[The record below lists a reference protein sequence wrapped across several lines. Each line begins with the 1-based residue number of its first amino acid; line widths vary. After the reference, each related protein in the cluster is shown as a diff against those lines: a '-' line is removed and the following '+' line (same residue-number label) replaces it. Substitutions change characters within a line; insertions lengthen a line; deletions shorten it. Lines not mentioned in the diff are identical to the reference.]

1 VAIIGGPGVE
11 WWVRGPSGISAY
23 LSLERLGLGGWRRNA
38 KGKGKDVEGE
48 EDEDMVVVNGES
60 VEREVLRERRINGV
74 RTGVLGLGFAM
85 GVVGVWGDGA

>member
-1 VAIIGGPGVE
+1 ME
-11 WWVRGPSGISAY
+11 WWVRGPSGICAY
-23 LSLERLGLGGWRRNA
+23 LSLERLGLGGWRRNT